1 MYTSRGKSGV
11 LIILQEENLGTQKTE
26 CKQVHMG
33 NPQSKVAEQMTLSDV
48 PQDQMEGTN
57 GHEIYPS
64 SPERR
69 ILEQTE
75 QPVLPQPTYGDTTNV
90 QRPCHP
96 ILDSPAKWEEPSFV
110 PPSCLTQVCA
120 TDVAQTSNAA
130 LDASHIDGGRH
141 VGINASMRDALQVL
155 PVSDATSDYMTTTSG
170 VNIAKQTM
178 KGNLSDE
185 KREQI
190 NAKRRAAYRKKKE
203 DDAVKLHGDIQTSL
217 TMSAN
222 MQHNNNEKREIIN
235 TRRRAAYRKKDDEVT
250 VDLEA
255 VVQNGL
261 RAPLGDITNGY
272 QPTSVDL
279 DEKKEQLKARR
290 RATYHKKK
298 EDAAVNHLHENLPAL
313 AISDM
318 QNVPRPALSDITN
331 GCKPSSVDLDDKREE
346 INARRRAT
354 YRKKKEEAAVKHL
367 HENLPALTIS
377 G

>member
-11 LIILQEENLGTQKTE
+11 LIILQEENLVSQKTE

-33 NPQSKVAEQMTLSDV
+33 NPQSKAAEQTTLSDV
-48 PQDQMEGTN
+48 PPDQMEGAN
-57 GHEIYPS
+57 VDEIYPS

-75 QPVLPQPTYGDTTNV
+75 QPVLPQPTDGDSTNV
-90 QRPCHP
+90 QRPSHL
-96 ILDSPAKWEEPSFV
+96 ITDSPAKCNEPSFV

-120 TDVAQTSNAA
+120 TDVAQSSNVAE
-130 LDASHIDGGRH
+130 DASHIHGGRH
-141 VGINASMRDALQVL
+141 VGINASIRDALQVL

-170 VNIAKQTM
+170 VNVAKQTM
-178 KGNLSDE
+178 KGKLSDE

-190 NAKRRAAYRKKKE
+190 NARRAAYRKKKE

-217 TMSAN
+217 TMSAS
-222 MQHNNNEKREIIN
+222 MQHNEEKREIIN

-250 VDLEA
+250 VVREA
-255 VVQNGL
+255 VVQNVL

-290 RATYHKKK
+290 RATYRKKK
-298 EDAAVNHLHENLPAL
+298 EDAAVKHLHENLPAL
-313 AISDM
+313 AISDV
-318 QNVPRPALSDITN
+318 QNVHRPALGDITN
-331 GCKPSSVDLDDKREE
+331 GYKTSSVDLDDKREE
-346 INARRRAT
+346 IKARRRST
-354 YRKKKEEAAVKHL
+354 YRKKKDEAAVKHL
-367 HENLPALTIS
+367 HENLPALTVS